1 MKSFSAYSLY
11 LAMRLTH
18 GLAFMTYATYSIVYM
33 VTVVG
38 LNPFQ
43 LVFVGTVLEVSYFLL
58 EIPTGVVADV
68 YSRRLSILVGYLLV
82 GVGFALTGAT
92 TSYGI
97 ILISQV
103 IWGGGYTFL
112 SGAIEAWIADELI
125 HSGDV
130 VDSAETPTIASAAR
144 LTLSQVYLRGSQLYN
159 IGSLVGIGI
168 GALLAQLGIAWPLL
182 VGGAI
187 FLLLALGVALFMPE
201 AGFTRTPAS
210 ERESWGQL
218 FAVAQRGL
226 RVVRGQPI
234 LLTMLVIT
242 AFVGAWSESFDR
254 LWTKHLIDNFVLP
267 TLGGLDWVVWFG
279 IIQVVGMLLS
289 LGLAE
294 WLRRYVDTTM
304 PRRLIGALMA
314 MNGLLFLGALLFAGA
329 GNFAMALSAFWLVG
343 AMRAGIDPLF
353 TGWINQFVD
362 SKIRATVLS
371 IHGQSD
377 AIGQVVGGPLIGL
390 LGTWST
396 LRMALRVGTLLLL
409 PAIGLYAQLFRTQPV
424 LATEETLP

>member
-1 MKSFSAYSLY
+1 MRPFSAYTIY
-11 LAMRLTH
+11 LAMRLIH

-33 VTVVG
+33 VAVVG

-68 YSRRLSILVGYLLV
+68 YSRRLSILIGFLLA
-82 GVGFALTGAT
+82 GLGFALTGVT
-92 TSYGI
+92 TSYHV
-97 ILISQV
+97 ILLCQV

-125 HSGDV
+125 YTGDV
-130 VDSAETPTIASAAR
+130 ADGEETASVPGKE
-144 LTLSQVYLRGSQLYN
+144 TLSQVYLRGSQLYN
-159 IGSLVGIGI
+159 IGALMGIGV
-168 GALLAQLGIAWPLL
+168 GALLAQIHLAWPLL
-182 VGGAI
+182 AGGAL
-187 FLLLALGVALFMPE
+187 FLLLALGVAFFMPE
-201 AGFTRTPAS
+201 QGFTRTPAA

-218 FAVAQRGL
+218 FAVAQQGL

-279 IIQVVGMLLS
+279 IMQAVGMVIS

-294 WLRRYVDTTM
+294 WLRRTLDVAN
-304 PRRLIGALMA
+304 PRLLIGTLMA
-314 MNGLLFLGALLFAGA
+314 MNGLLLLGALLFAVA
-329 GNFAMALSAFWLVG
+329 GNFLFALSAFWLVG
-343 AMRAGIDPLF
+343 AMRAAIGPLF
-353 TGWINQFVD
+353 SGWINQFID
-362 SKIRATVLS
+362 AKIRATVLS

-377 AIGQVVGGPLIGL
+377 AIGQVIGGPFIGLIG
-390 LGTWST
+390 TWAT
-396 LRMALRVGTLLLL
+396 VRVALSSGALLLL
-409 PAIGLYAQLFRTQPV
+409 PAIALYGQLWRRQP
-424 LATEETLP
+424 ATATPENRS

>member
-1 MKSFSAYSLY
+1 MKPFSAYPLY
-11 LAMRLTH
+11 LAMRLIH

-33 VTVVG
+33 VTIVG

-68 YSRRLSILVGYLLV
+68 YSRRLSILVGFLLV

-92 TSYGI
+92 TSYAV
-97 ILISQV
+97 ILLCQV

-130 VDSAETPTIASAAR
+130 VDGEHRAGTVAR

-159 IGSLVGIGI
+159 IGSLIGIGI
-168 GALLAQLGIAWPLL
+168 GALLAQIGLAWPLL
-182 VGGAI
+182 IGGAL

-267 TLGGLDWVVWFG
+267 ALGGLDWVVWFG
-279 IIQVVGMLLS
+279 IIQAVGMVLS

-294 WLRRYVDTTM
+294 WLRRYVDTSI

-314 MNGLLFLGALLFAGA
+314 MNGLLFLGALFFAGA
-329 GNFAMALSAFWLVG
+329 GNFAMALSAFWLVE
-343 AMRAGIDPLF
+343 AMRAGIEPLF
-353 TGWINQFVD
+353 AGWINQFVD
-362 SKIRATVLS
+362 SKLRATVLS

-390 LGTWST
+390 LGTWTT

-409 PAIGLYAQLFRTQPV
+409 PAIGLYGQLFRTQPV
-424 LATEETLP
+424 LVTEEKLS